1 MGLGESVARIRR
13 RFFRGRVRAPPNP
26 AAHYFMEKITH
37 SFAPQGFVTI
47 LLLRHSK
54 KDGQIPSFLL
64 WRRRRDSNPRSA
76 CDAYTISSR
85 APSTR
90 LGDSSVSMKSRGR
103 QCRAA
108 RYSRVGWQLDEAEN
122 KTALSNCRYRA
133 FPRKPNDKIIAQ
145 APPFDKPF
153 DRKWKGEFCAR
164 HPPFPRSFKSGR

>member
-1 MGLGESVARIRR
+1 MRR
-13 RFFRGRVRAPPNP
+13 RG
-26 AAHYFMEKITH
+26 
-37 SFAPQGFVTI
+37 S
-47 LLLRHSK
+47 LLYSSSATAK
-54 KDGQIPSFLL
+54 KDGICPSFLL

-153 DRKWKGEFCAR
+153 DRKWKRANFAPFIRLFRAPSKAGGEPFFFAR
-164 HPPFPRSFKSGR
+164 EPPFALYSSMSLQTSTQPAARE